1 MVRRKHDI
9 TDETPLED
17 GEQKPV
23 VEPEVAPVEE
33 EVVTLRLKQNE
44 FVFGE
49 LRKEGSTFQFT
60 KTEAARRLKTQTF
73 WAIA

>member
-49 LRKEGSTFQFT
+49 LRKEGS
-60 KTEAARRLKTQTF
+60 
-73 WAIA
+73 I